1 MPMSYVYIM
10 TNIRN
15 SVLYTGV
22 TADLARRVAEH
33 KAGTGSA
40 FTSKYRVTKL
50 VYYEAFEDVA
60 LAIAREK
67 AIKGGS
73 RARKEALI
81 NRDNPLWKDL
91 ANQI

>member
-33 KAGTGSA
+33 KSGTGSA
-40 FTSKYRVTKL
+40 FTAKYRVTKL
-50 VYYEAFEDVA
+50 VYYEVFEDVV
-60 LAIAREK
+60 LAIAKEK

-81 NRDNPLWKDL
+81 NKDNPFWRDL
-91 ANQI
+91 ADQI